1 MDEGDVLFSDKLNNL
16 SIHCSTKESMKNMC
30 QKYAD
35 EIGKD
40 LNTLLFLYEGK
51 RLDLDSKFEDHVNS
65 SDETCNI
72 MKIKVYKIINDEL
85 KYPNGVRKFS
95 IKSEKISKII
105 SSYEIILDNINK
117 IKDLLDKILMNTSNN
132 IMNDQL
138 NNINIIFNSI
148 YEDIKKNN
156 DEIKNLFKYN
166 INYDM
171 ISTNLINII
180 SQKKI
185 EKKDCSNLE
194 YFPNG
199 IAKDIIKNE
208 NEIKLV
214 IDKIDNIFPGS
225 SFKLLYKGLRDGDNS
240 SEFHS
245 KCDDAPQTLVIIKDD
260 LGHRFGGFT
269 TQDWSGKYLQ
279 KTDNSAFI
287 FSIDKNQTYDVFPN
301 QKAIGCYP
309 NFGPVFFGCQIRIY
323 DNYFQKGGSTFK
335 KGLNYQTNEDFELT
349 DGNQNFGVE
358 DIEVYEVED

>member
-1 MDEGDVLFSDKLNNL
+1 MEEGDVLFSDKLNNL
-16 SIHCSTKESMKNMC
+16 SIHCSTKDSMQNVC

-40 LNTLLFLYEGK
+40 LNKLLFWYEGK
-51 RLDLDSKFEDHVNS
+51 RLNLDSKFEDHVNLIDKTS
-65 SDETCNI
+65 NI
-72 MKIKVYKIINDEL
+72 MKIIVYQIIDDEL
-85 KYPNGVRKFS
+85 KCPNCGRKFT
-95 IKSEKISKII
+95 INSEKISKLI
-105 SSYEIILDNINK
+105 SSYEIIMDNING
-117 IKDLLDKILMNTSNN
+117 IKDLLNKILMNPSNN
-132 IMNDQL
+132 IMNIQL

-148 YEDIKKNN
+148 YEDIEKNN

-166 INYDM
+166 INNDM
-171 ISTNLINII
+171 ISTNLVNNI
-180 SQKKI
+180 SPKKF

-199 IAKDIIKNE
+199 IAKDIIQDQ

-214 IDKIDNIFPGS
+214 IDKIDNKFPGS

-245 KCDDAPQTLVIIKDD
+245 KCDDAPQTLVLIKDD

-269 TQDWSGKYLQ
+269 TQDWSGQFLQ

-287 FSIDKNQTYDVFPN
+287 FSIDKNQIYEVFPN

-309 NFGPVFFGCQIRIY
+309 NFGPVFFGCQIRIF
-323 DNYFQKGGSTFK
+323 DNYFQKGGTTFK
-335 KGLNYQTNEDFELT
+335 KGMNYQTNEDFELT

-358 DIEVYEVED
+358 DIEVYEIED